1 MNKKSSIILRIFAVL
16 FALAGIVLL
25 GMNMRNGHSDKLLGY
40 GLALINF
47 GNVFNLIVSRQ
58 DRKDQIQT
66 SADRVVTVC
75 AIVLAVSL
83 VAMFIALLLG

>member
-1 MNKKSSIILRIFAVL
+1 MNKKSSIVLRIFAVL

-25 GMNMRNGHSDKLLGY
+25 GMNMRNGHSDNLLGY

-47 GNVFNLIVSRQ
+47 GNVFNLIASRQ

-66 SADRVVTVC
+66 PADRVVTVC
-75 AIVLAVSL
+75 AIVLAVAL
-83 VAMFIALLLG
+83 VIMVGALLL